1 MLNKGLLKWVLVGG
15 FVSGILG
22 AKAQDIKSLEQA
34 CERGDAKSCMEL
46 GNMYAEGKGIKQDYA
61 KAISFYKKACAL
73 ANTGGNQ
80 CKMFVKKDR
89 KRVLSH
95 KNHGQKSMALQRKQ
109 KHSTVS
115 TIKEEQPSTTVL
127 SAGLSQEGITI
138 EKNINIKEL
147 YEKACNMGNS
157 MACYKLGDM
166 HYYGKDV
173 KQDYEEALE
182 YYQKACRM
190 GNSLACYKLG
200 DMHYYGLVKNRDLL
214 AMSEFLYQRAC
225 TLGNSMAC
233 HKLGEISYYI
243 NQDLQKALENYQ
255 KACNFGDPNGCY
267 KLATIQGEVISRE
280 NRYIK
285 AIEFY
290 QRACNL
296 GNTNACIDLA
306 NIYLEGK
313 GNQRNI
319 PRAMDLLQKACS
331 MDNPMACASLGNLY
345 IEAKGDQ
352 RNYSKAVEL
361 LRKACD
367 GGNAFACGR
376 LGLMYVNGNGVMRDY
391 SKAVVL
397 LEKDCNMGNALAC
410 ADLGNIYSLGLVEK

>member
-1 MLNKGLLKWVLVGG
+1 MLNKGLLKWVPVGG

-157 MACYKLGDM
+157 MACYKLG
-166 HYYGKDV
+166 
-173 KQDYEEALE
+173 
-182 YYQKACRM
+182 
-190 GNSLACYKLG
+190 
-200 DMHYYGLVKNRDLL
+200 
-214 AMSEFLYQRAC
+214 
-225 TLGNSMAC
+225 
-233 HKLGEISYYI
+233 EISYYI

-267 KLATIQGEVISRE
+267 KLATIQAEVISRE

-397 LEKDCNMGNALAC
+397 LEKACNMGNALAC